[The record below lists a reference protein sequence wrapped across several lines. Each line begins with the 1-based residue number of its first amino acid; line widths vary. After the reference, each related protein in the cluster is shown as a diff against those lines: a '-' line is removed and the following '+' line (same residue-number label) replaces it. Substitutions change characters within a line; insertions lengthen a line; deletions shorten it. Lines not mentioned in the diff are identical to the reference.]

1 MISYESPENAKSLS
15 NLALRV
21 PDKRSGFV
29 RLHFSV
35 SWRPH
40 GLRATLCRL
49 LGRGGSCVLPHHVLR
64 PDFGSEPPDA
74 EGKGTGRTPEA
85 AVLVR
90 QSQDTQDG
98 DSNSAPG
105 SRTGVGVRDDPRAE
119 YKSRA
124 FAPSHHVPASVL
136 WVLPGH
142 HPHRRACSRGKREKR
157 PLYLS
162 PHVTS
167 GRTKTHRSRG
177 QSGARPSPGTAA
189 SGGRS
194 KGFWWHFGPPASTAP

>member
-1 MISYESPENAKSLS
+1 MCHESPENAESLS

-35 SWRPH
+35 PWRPH

-49 LGRGGSCVLPHHVLR
+49 LGRGGSCALPHHVLR

-124 FAPSHHVPASVL
+124 FACHTT
-136 WVLPGH
+136 
-142 HPHRRACSRGKREKR
+142 SR
-157 PLYLS
+157 P
-162 PHVTS
+162 PC
-167 GRTKTHRSRG
+167 
-177 QSGARPSPGTAA
+177 SGASPATIPTAEHA
-189 SGGRS
+189 REESVRS
-194 KGFWWHFGPPASTAP
+194 DHCTYLPM